1 MLIGRLMCNCERLRY
16 SGAFLFSENKRIMS
30 SGFSGYNNNNRG
42 MFRYNNEMLNEEKGE
57 DAFDTTK
64 MEKF

>member
-1 MLIGRLMCNCERLRY
+1 MLIGRLMCNCEKLRY

-57 DAFDTTK
+57 HSHDK
-64 MEKF
+64 HK

>member
-1 MLIGRLMCNCERLRY
+1 MLIGRLMCNCEKLWY

-57 DAFDTTK
+57 HSHDK
-64 MEKF
+64 HK

>member
-1 MLIGRLMCNCERLRY
+1 MKSFGTLGL
-16 SGAFLFSENKRIMS
+16 FFFSENKRIMS

-57 DAFDTTK
+57 YSHDK
-64 MEKF
+64 HK